1 MLYLFSACVGCT
13 ILGIILTFAPLGVCP
28 VFMHPADRL
37 GILPL
42 LQDGWGLSPA
52 RDQQLG
58 GLLMWVPPCFVYLCG
73 IFGLL
78 ARWYTG
84 PDPELASGAG
94 SESATD
100 HPGLAQVRPLG
111 EEA

>member
-1 MLYLFSACVGCT
+1 M
-13 ILGIILTFAPLGVCP
+13 CP
-28 VFMHPADRL
+28 VFHHPVDRL

-42 LQDGWGLSPA
+42 LRDDWGLSPA

-58 GLLMWVPPCFVYLCG
+58 GLLMWVPPCFVYMCG

-78 ARWYTG
+78 ARWYSG
-84 PDPELASGAG
+84 PDPELAGTSLA
-94 SESATD
+94 EIEID
-100 HPGLAQVRPLG
+100 HPGLAHSRPMQ